1 MELFLLSV
9 LLVQALV
16 LVRTV
21 VVVVE
26 ADGEETEANVVVP
39 DATAVLRLLPSPA
52 NAGLEDL
59 VLPSPPGGGR
69 GDDLADFVDG
79 FGFALATE
87 KKL

>member
-16 LVRTV
+16 LARTV
-21 VVVVE
+21 LVVVE
-26 ADGEETEANVVVP
+26 ADGDETEADAVVP
-39 DATAVLRLLPSPA
+39 GATTFLLLFLSPA
-52 NAGLEDL
+52 DAGVDDL
-59 VLPSPPGGGR
+59 VLPSPFGGG
-69 GDDLADFVDG
+69 DDDFADFVDG